1 MKVYSVDE
9 TIKEIIKMRFEE
21 FKSVS
26 SIAEVLMEKYGLSKQ
41 RCYTLI
47 KQARIKAGELYN
59 NTVENVFE
67 DAIIKLENMLEN
79 AKNKNDGKLMLDI
92 QKELNK
98 VHQLYLERVDI
109 TTGGE
114 SLNIKDL
121 LNFKDDKSK

>member
-1 MKVYSVDE
+1 MQ
-9 TIKEIIKMRFEE
+9 
-21 FKSVS
+21 
-26 SIAEVLMEKYGLSKQ
+26 KYGLSKQ

-79 AKNKNDGKLMLDI
+79 AKSKNDGKLMLDI

-98 VHQLYLERVDI
+98 VHQLYLERVDV
-109 TTGGE
+109 TSGGE
-114 SLNIKDL
+114 SINIKDL
-121 LNFKDDKSK
+121 LKFKDDKSE